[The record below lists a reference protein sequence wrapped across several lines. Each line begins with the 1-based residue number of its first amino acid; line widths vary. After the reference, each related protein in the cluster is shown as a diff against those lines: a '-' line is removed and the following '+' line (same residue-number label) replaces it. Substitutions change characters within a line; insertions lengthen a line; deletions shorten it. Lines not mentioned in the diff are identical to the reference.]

1 MSLLTPTWRALN
13 QMQDR
18 VFLAV
23 ALRSVAWTGLAG
35 LVLLGGVAWGGHDL
49 AAWLGLGAVGG
60 WLGGAVGG
68 GGAAMLVFVG
78 FVPVATTIASLFSDR
93 IAAAVERH
101 YYPALRQARPAAVM
115 AQAWDGIALGLQV
128 LGLQIVAVLL
138 ALLLPGPGLA
148 LGWAVAAWAIGR
160 GLFVAVAM
168 RRMDRAAAVALYAR
182 HRAAVLAQG
191 AIMAAAGLVPFVN
204 LVAPVL
210 AVAAMVHV
218 LHAPASRVV
227 PPPSV

>member
-1 MSLLTPTWRALN
+1 
-13 QMQDR
+13 
-18 VFLAV
+18 
-23 ALRSVAWTGLAG
+23 
-35 LVLLGGVAWGGHDL
+35 
-49 AAWLGLGAVGG
+49 
-60 WLGGAVGG
+60 
-68 GGAAMLVFVG
+68 MLVFVG